1 MSSVGSIPNKTSV
14 TIFLESDVLLKS
26 TEEIS
31 NWLLSASNPKDS
43 TARILSAL
51 FKVLFFYNIQQL

>member
-51 FKVLFFYNIQQL
+51 FKVLLF